1 MYSRVFIIF
10 CPLCCDVFISHF
22 SVLLSFAG
30 YASHRL
36 GRKAVLL
43 YVSFSFTFSWLVVA
57 YASRLSLVIL
67 GRVVSGFCSGVCSV
81 AVPAYLVEI
90 ATLNT
95 RGLLSSSFQLS
106 FAVGVFL
113 QMALGIFLR
122 WSWLAICGAAVVVIG
137 AILTLFIPESPPWL
151 IKVCR
156 NNEALEALRF
166 LRSHEDAAEEE
177 FTEIRDHLAE
187 ESDEGWTW
195 RELVRPEMYKPLVIS
210 VSLMFFQQFAG
221 INALNAYSVKIF
233 QDSEIAF
240 DPRVAAALVALVQIL
255 ATILSGLLM
264 DRLGRRLL
272 FMMSGVG
279 MVISLTAAGFHARL
293 CEPGSWSWVPVLTFV
308 TYMAGFAIGFG
319 PIPFVVTPELVPL
332 RSRSFLLSAAN
343 VFNSCFSFV
352 VIQTFD
358 YLRGGAG
365 LWGVYWTYAALTF
378 LGVLFYWMFV
388 PETKGLS
395 IHQIH
400 RSFSNRGEKLMEN
413 PW

>member
-1 MYSRVFIIF
+1 M
-10 CPLCCDVFISHF
+10 LCCIHF
-22 SVLLSFAG
+22 TIFFFVLFSFAG

-57 YASRLSLVIL
+57 YAPRLLFVIL

-122 WSWLAICGAAVVVIG
+122 WSWLAVCGAAVVVIG
-137 AILTLFIPESPPWL
+137 ALFTLFMPESPPWL
-151 IKVCR
+151 VKMRR
-156 NNEALEALRF
+156 NDEALQALRF
-166 LRSHEDAAEEE
+166 LRGRDASAEEE
-177 FTEIRDHLAE
+177 FDEIREHQAEDSDHE
-187 ESDEGWTW
+187 WSW
-195 RELVRPEMYKPLVIS
+195 RELIRPEMYKPLAIS

-233 QDSEIAF
+233 QDSKSAL
-240 DPRVAAALVALVQIL
+240 DPTVAAALVALVQIL
-255 ATILSGLLM
+255 ATVLSGLLM
-264 DRLGRRLL
+264 DRQGRRILY
-272 FMMSGVG
+272 MASGSCMG
-279 MVISLTAAGFHARL
+279 LSLTAAGLHARL
-293 CEPGSWSWVPVLTFV
+293 CEPGSWSWVPVLAFV

-343 VFNSCFSFV
+343 VSNSCFSFV

-358 YLRGGAG
+358 DLRGLAG
-365 LWGVYWTYAALTF
+365 LWGVYWAYAALTF
-378 LGVLFYWMFV
+378 LGVLFYWRFV

-395 IHQIH
+395 IHEIH
-400 RSFSNRGEKLMEN
+400 RSFSHRGGKLMES
-413 PW
+413 W